1 MKSKPSFKDI
11 IEAKDRISKFI
22 VDTPIVSSSI
32 LNDWLGHRIFFKA
45 DSFQKIGAF
54 KSRGASNAIS
64 FLVEEDEKPKR
75 IVANSSGNHAQA
87 VAWASSQFGIPS
99 TIFMP
104 DYASKIKI
112 QATRSYGAEV
122 VLSPTRDESDDKV
135 LNASRNEGVCWLPP
149 FNNKQV
155 IAGQGTAT
163 LEALRKLKSI
173 DAVFAPCGGGGLLS
187 GALITTRKMCPSA
200 KVIGAEPLNANDAVQ
215 SVRMNS
221 IQRLKG
227 IPNTIA
233 DGAMTMAVGDITFEF
248 LKKLDEFYEVEEEK
262 IIYWTQWLNHLLK
275 IQIEPTCAMTMDAA
289 FRWLKKQSQKK
300 EILIIISGGNVD
312 DITRMKIWKQN
323 HLNITPNDL

>member
-1 MKSKPSFKDI
+1 MKNKPSFNDI

-22 VDTPIVSSSI
+22 VDTPIISSSI
-32 LNDWLGHRIFFKA
+32 LNEWLGHKIFFKA

-64 FLVEEDEKPKR
+64 FLVEEDERPKR

-112 QATRSYGAEV
+112 QATRSYGAKV
-122 VLSPTRDESDDKV
+122 VLSATRDESDEKV
-135 LNASRNEGVCWLPP
+135 LNASREDGTFWLPP
-149 FNNKQV
+149 FNNKEV

-163 LEALRKLKSI
+163 YEALKKLKSI

-187 GALITTRKMCPSA
+187 GALITARKLCPSA

-215 SVRMNS
+215 SVKMNS

-233 DGAMTMAVGDITFEF
+233 DGAMTMAIGDITFEF
-248 LKKLDEFYEVEEEK
+248 LKKLDEFYEVEEDR
-262 IIYWTQWLNHLLK
+262 IIYWTQWLNHVLK

-289 FRWLKKQSQKK
+289 FRWLKKQPQKK

-312 DITRMKIWKQN
+312 DITRRKIWKQN
-323 HLNITPNDL
+323 YLNITPNDL

>member
-323 HLNITPNDL
+323 YLNITPNDL